1 MALIVCPECGKQV
14 SDQAASCPSCGHPLR
29 GRPGGKATLI
39 EQTAKPWKKVQA
51 AGVVIMLLAPLSML
65 VIAYTSSADVFLA
78 VVPLL
83 VLGVV
88 VHLVGRFGAWWHHG

>member
-1 MALIVCPECGKQV
+1 MALIVCPDCGKQV

-29 GRPGGKATLI
+29 GGATLI
-39 EQTAKPWKKVQA
+39 EQTAKNWKKVQA
-51 AGVVIMLLAPLSML
+51 VGIVLMLLAPVSML